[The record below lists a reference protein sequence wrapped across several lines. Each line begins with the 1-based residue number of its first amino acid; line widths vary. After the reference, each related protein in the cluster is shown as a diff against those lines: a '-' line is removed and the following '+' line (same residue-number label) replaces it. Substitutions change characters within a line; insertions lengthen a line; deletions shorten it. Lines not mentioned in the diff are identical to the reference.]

1 MKYQREHDFDKFF
14 AQASAQ
20 VGLPPALM
28 KAIIAVETE
37 FHPTVFNT
45 KSGSGKY
52 GLAGMTINSAKKI
65 MGVIRETDPRG
76 VKDPE
81 VAILLL
87 GHFLRFLYSHMANK
101 DLFPEQEGIDPD
113 MHDVIKQYA
122 RENDSGNPIDYHR
135 KVWGEYVYFSQRS
148 GEPDWT
154 APDQVDG
161 VSIRNKPRERY
172 L

>member
-1 MKYQREHDFDKFF
+1 MKYQREHDFDKYF
-14 AQASAQ
+14 AAASAQ

-28 KAIIAVETE
+28 KAIVAVESE
-37 FHPTVFNT
+37 FNPTTLNT
-45 KSGSGKY
+45 RSEKY
-52 GLAGMTINSAKKI
+52 GLAGMTFDSARKI
-65 MGVIRETDPRG
+65 MSVIRQTDPRG

-87 GHFLRFLYSHMANK
+87 AHFLRFLYSHLANK
-101 DLFPEQEGIDPD
+101 DLFPYQEGMDPD
-113 MHDVIKQYA
+113 MHDVIRAYC
-122 RENDSGNPIDYHR
+122 RENDSGNPADYHR
-135 KVWGEYVYFSQRS
+135 KVWGEYVYFSQKS

-161 VSIRNKPRERY
+161 VYVRNKQRERY